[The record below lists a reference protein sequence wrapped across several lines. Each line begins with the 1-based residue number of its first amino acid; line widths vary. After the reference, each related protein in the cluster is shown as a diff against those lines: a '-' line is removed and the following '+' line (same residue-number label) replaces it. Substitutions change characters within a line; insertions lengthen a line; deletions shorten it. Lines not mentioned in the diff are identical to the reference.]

1 MTAVT
6 STTNFD
12 YAFDATKGIQRN
24 NLPPFAQRMR
34 KAADLVWEEGYQQ
47 PFIRELGEGT
57 LQRERFAFYLLQ
69 DFRYVNDYARVHAL
83 GLAKTTDPEI
93 MAFMLKVQND
103 ALQVETE
110 VHRSYLASYGI
121 TEEQMNNVR
130 QSAFAR
136 AYTSNIL
143 SIAYGKDI
151 LDILVA
157 VLPCAWVYA
166 DYGYRLAAEFADTL
180 DDNPY
185 KSWVDMYK
193 TDEFWQ
199 DSVWLLDHIEK
210 LVTDASEE
218 RKRELIDI
226 FVTGVEN
233 EYMFWASAYDM
244 QYTWKPEWNQE
255 R

>member
-1 MTAVT
+1 M
-6 STTNFD
+6 
-12 YAFDATKGIQRN
+12 
-24 NLPPFAQRMR
+24 
-34 KAADLVWEEGYQQ
+34 
-47 PFIRELGEGT
+47 
-57 LQRERFAFYLLQ
+57 
-69 DFRYVNDYARVHAL
+69 
-83 GLAKTTDPEI
+83 
-93 MAFMLKVQND
+93 
-103 ALQVETE
+103 
-110 VHRSYLASYGI
+110 
-121 TEEQMNNVR
+121 
-130 QSAFAR
+130 
-136 AYTSNIL
+136 
-143 SIAYGKDI
+143 
-151 LDILVA
+151 A

-210 LVTDASEE
+210 LVADVSEE

-244 QYTWKPEWNQE
+244 QYTWKSEWNQE